1 MINLTRKILPKMTY
15 NPALNLKNLRSMP
28 EMVLNRKITQ
38 GSKNILHIGMNECE
52 SVVIQKGGIN
62 TVFTDA
68 LNGCNSVGAVVRMKD
83 GSSLFCL
90 SHYYPTNTEEQTNA
104 IKSQLEKYKDSI
116 DTTSTPKLFFNIRG
130 YNDMGRLVA
139 VDNPILEKVTS
150 LFSTFFQENPTVK
163 VTPYL
168 NKGRP
173 AYFSS
178 ANIFQFNPR
187 KLSELKIT
195 NVGEKESYINL
206 LG

>member
-1 MINLTRKILPKMTY
+1 
-15 NPALNLKNLRSMP
+15 MP

-38 GSKNILHIGMNECE
+38 GSNNILHVGMNKCE
-52 SVVIQKGGIN
+52 SAVIQKGGIN
-62 TVFTDA
+62 TVYTDA

-83 GSSLFCL
+83 GNSLFCL
-90 SHYYPTNTEEQTNA
+90 SHYYPTNTDEQTKA
-104 IKSQLEKYKDSI
+104 IKSQLEKYKDVI
-116 DTTSTPKLFFNIRG
+116 DTNSIPKLFFNIRG
-130 YNDMGRLVA
+130 YNDMGKLVA

-150 LFSTFFQENPTVK
+150 LFSSFFKKTPTVK

-206 LG
+206 

>member
-1 MINLTRKILPKMTY
+1 
-15 NPALNLKNLRSMP
+15 
-28 EMVLNRKITQ
+28 
-38 GSKNILHIGMNECE
+38 
-52 SVVIQKGGIN
+52 
-62 TVFTDA
+62 
-68 LNGCNSVGAVVRMKD
+68 
-83 GSSLFCL
+83 
-90 SHYYPTNTEEQTNA
+90 
-104 IKSQLEKYKDSI
+104 
-116 DTTSTPKLFFNIRG
+116 
-130 YNDMGRLVA
+130 MGRLVA

-206 LG
+206 LV